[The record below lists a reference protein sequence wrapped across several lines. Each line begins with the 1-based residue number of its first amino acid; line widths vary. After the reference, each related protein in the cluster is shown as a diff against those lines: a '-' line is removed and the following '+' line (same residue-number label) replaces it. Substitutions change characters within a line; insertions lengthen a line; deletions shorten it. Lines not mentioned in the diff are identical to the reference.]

1 MDGARRSHNPWP
13 DLDDAHVF
21 VIEDNIDTR
30 ILLSDVL
37 GHCGAR
43 VTSFDSAEAALEG
56 LNDSL
61 PSVVVCDL
69 AMPGIDGLQFVR
81 RLRARPAEQGGT
93 LPAVALTAFYEEFAA
108 PAARNAGYT
117 AYLMKPVRIEVL
129 CQLVNDLAR
138 PDDQGSISAV

>member
-1 MDGARRSHNPWP
+1 VSPWP
-13 DLDDAHVF
+13 DLDNAHVF
-21 VIEDNIDTR
+21 VIEDNVDTR
-30 ILLSDVL
+30 ILLADVL

-43 VTSFDSAEAALEG
+43 VSSFAAAEDALQA
-56 LNDSL
+56 LNDVL
-61 PSVVVCDL
+61 PSVIVCDL

-81 RLRARPAEQGGT
+81 RLRARPVKQGGK
-93 LPAVALTAFYEEFAA
+93 LPAVALTSFYEEFAA

-138 PDDQGSISAV
+138 LDNEGSVPAA